1 MANINSFTPLNP
13 PLLRGEA
20 DRQGG
25 ILLIGCGDVGL
36 RLANKLISIG
46 HQLTIIKRSPLEL
59 AGVTVINQ
67 DVSQPFSLSSLSPDY
82 IFIILSPSASTPEAY
97 QQVFMDGLKNIAQ
110 ALAHHQPKRVFFVS
124 SSSVFGQDAGQWVD
138 EQTPPEVAGF
148 NGQILLQAEALCL
161 QTWPST
167 ILRCAGIYGEGR
179 LRLINWLKAAKP
191 VETGLW
197 SNRIHIEDVVG
208 ILLHLLAVAQTEQHL
223 SPVYL
228 GVDDCPVLQ
237 AEVLDWLA
245 EQLALTPVPKTN
257 TAPRNKRL
265 SNQALKQLGYV
276 FQYTDYKQGYRSL
289 IDDSRAALSEF

>member
-1 MANINSFTPLNP
+1 MAN
-13 PLLRGEA
+13 
-20 DRQGG
+20 

-36 RLANKLISIG
+36 RLANNLIGIG

-59 AGVTVINQ
+59 AGATVITQ

-82 IFIILSPSASTPEAY
+82 VFIILSPSASTPEAY
-97 QQVFMDGLKNIAQ
+97 QQVFIDGLKNIAQ

-124 SSSVFGQDAGQWVD
+124 SSSVYGQDAGQWVD

-197 SNRIHIEDVVG
+197 SNRIHIDDVVA
-208 ILLHLLAVAQTEQHL
+208 ILLHLLTVAQTEQSL
-223 SPVYL
+223 SHVYL

-237 AEVLDWLA
+237 ADVLDWLA
-245 EQLALTPVPKTN
+245 EQLALAPVPKTN

-265 SNQALKQLGYV
+265 SNQAIKQLGYG
-276 FQYTDYKQGYRSL
+276 FKYPSFKEGYKGML
-289 IDDSRAALSEF
+289 ADLSKKP